1 MSNEKAVELGEWVR
15 KLVKVTKT
23 GKISRRTDLIC
34 WALRELG
41 GLATKSELA
50 DFWRTVRG
58 GRHTQ
63 KFTKYGWTFGKHGEL
78 TKPKPTKRLVYSEQL
93 QGLMTTAYGGVADDF
108 LGKKL
113 SCRKHMQK
121 YGETAPFWR
130 TNPGQYALT
139 VNGLARAMKGDLFL
153 RSALEDTNS

>member
-1 MSNEKAVELGEWVR
+1 MSNEKAIELGQWVR

-41 GLATKSELA
+41 GIAKKDELAT
-50 DFWRTVRG
+50 FWRTVRG
-58 GRHTQ
+58 GRHTE
-63 KFTKYGWTFGKHGEL
+63 KVSKDVWTEARGKEL
-78 TKPKPTKRLVYSEQL
+78 RRVIRSRYSEQL
-93 QGLMTTAYGGVADDF
+93 QGLMTTAYGGVSDDF

-113 SCRKHMQK
+113 SCRKHMQM